1 MAFKKKNIDQGSGIK
16 VSQEKKVSSKEDE
29 TLLKE
34 TEETIQSAEH
44 EVRKNPSEEKD
55 SVVSGK
61 LSIVDPKVMLV
72 GVICLILIVII
83 ILVAKGGKKEKIP
96 EPVNTNPQ
104 QVEPQLSDEE
114 KLQKELNQEGYGVDA
129 VIKDSQS
136 SSTIP
141 VQTDTFLKDLDG
153 QDIPEMFE
161 VKAITEIS
169 DFVTY
174 TKHRAITGDG
184 IELYWLEGKYK
195 GQPCRLTIPYKYFKE
210 LPEEGAVICT
220 IEIVQTKED
229 NKLATHFQ
237 FDPGTYDKI
246 IKKSR

>member
-1 MAFKKKNIDQGSGIK
+1 MAFKKKELNKGSGIK
-16 VSQEKKVSSKEDE
+16 ISQEDKTSQENKAILQDEERTINSKVNKELKEDSSKE
-29 TLLKE
+29 
-34 TEETIQSAEH
+34 H
-44 EVRKNPSEEKD
+44 
-55 SVVSGK
+55 K
-61 LSIVDPKVMLV
+61 LSATDPKIMLV
-72 GVICLILIVII
+72 SVICLIVVILIIFMM
-83 ILVAKGGKKEKIP
+83 KGGKEKKIP
-96 EPVNTNPQ
+96 EPVNTNVQ

-114 KLQKELNQEGYGVDA
+114 KLQQELSKEGYGVDSA
-129 VIKDSQS
+129 IKNSQLNNI
-136 SSTIP
+136 IP

-174 TKHRAITGDG
+174 TKHRAITGEG

-195 GQPCRLTIPYKYFKE
+195 GKPCRLTIPYKYFKE

-220 IEIVQTKED
+220 IEIIQTKEG